1 MARNLVYTV
10 ALDPVGTTGHKN
22 LAKMLVSSL
31 LRTRFSGDVLVFH
44 NSPGPLFMVPRES
57 VKEIRVETPTAESKN
72 GAFAAF
78 AQSAKHAVASMIDHS
93 AYEKIMFIDCDAVA
107 LRNIDHLFRGE
118 WDIAVFAEPGRS
130 IQEECYGVYLTSK
143 ELRSLKREGLN
154 SGTWAV
160 SGSKYEKLISHWR
173 RVEATAPRKGG
184 WFREQSAFNRVVL
197 DWDGTVR
204 QWPKSAVA
212 LPLCNNRYAPYRSYM
227 RSTILHAAAGD
238 GVNYKLQFLFSAF
251 AGSFLF
257 DPQLALLNI
266 LEM

>member
-1 MARNLVYTV
+1 MARYLVYTV
-10 ALDPVGTTGHKN
+10 ALDPDGTTGHRN

-31 LRTRFSGDVLVFH
+31 LRTRFSGDIVVFH
-44 NSPGPLFMVPRES
+44 NSPGPLFMVQRAG
-57 VKEIRVETPTAESKN
+57 VKEVVIKAPGSGTRN
-72 GAFAAF
+72 GTFAAF
-78 AQSAKHAVASMIDHS
+78 AQSAKHAVAKMIDHT
-93 AYEKIMFIDCDAVA
+93 AYDKIMFIDCDAVA
-107 LRNIDHLFRGE
+107 LRNVDHLLQGE

-130 IQEECYGVYLTSK
+130 IQEECYGVYRTSK
-143 ELRSLKREGLN
+143 EVRSLKREGLN

-160 SGSKYEKLISHWR
+160 SGSQYEKLISHWQA
-173 RVEATAPRKGG
+173 VEATPPKKEG

-204 QWPKSAVA
+204 HWPKSAVA

-251 AGSFLF
+251 AGAFLF
-257 DPQLALLNI
+257 DSQLALLNI